1 MGVIKDRVTATRDEN
16 FVLFLI
22 GMRINNFW
30 KVHKWLPVF
39 FSMPKLIKELEADK
53 TLGYLGG
60 EGWLGRNIIF
70 VQYWESFDHLEKF
83 ARSRD
88 HSHLPAWQRF
98 LKNVGTNGDVGIWHE
113 TYEVKKGSYENIYA
127 NMPPFLLGKVGKL
140 EKVGTSNNSARK
152 RKG

>member
-1 MGVIKDRVTATRDEN
+1 MKKNTKVTIA
-16 FVLFLI
+16 VALI
-22 GMRINNFW
+22 GLVATAAVAFKYVNART
-30 KVHKWLPVF
+30 K
-39 FSMPKLIKELEADK
+39 IKELEADK

-83 ARSRD
+83 ARSKD

-98 LKNVGTNGDVGIWHE
+98 LKNVGINGDVGIWHE

>member
-1 MGVIKDRVTATRDEN
+1 M
-16 FVLFLI
+16 
-22 GMRINNFW
+22 
-30 KVHKWLPVF
+30 
-39 FSMPKLIKELEADK
+39 
-53 TLGYLGG
+53 
-60 EGWLGRNIIF
+60 NIIF

-83 ARSRD
+83 ARSKD